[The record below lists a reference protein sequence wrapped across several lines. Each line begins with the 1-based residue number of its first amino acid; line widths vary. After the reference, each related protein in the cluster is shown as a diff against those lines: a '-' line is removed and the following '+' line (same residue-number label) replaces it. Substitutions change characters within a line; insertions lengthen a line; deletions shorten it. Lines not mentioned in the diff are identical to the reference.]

1 MILIETKFFKKGS
14 YESLINEI
22 SRDFDE
28 LMESNFS
35 NSYLSDDHRKS
46 LFDQAD
52 KKAND
57 EVFDRISEIILFL
70 FQQFSFLYSLIRKRW
85 ATKK

>member
-1 MILIETKFFKKGS
+1 MILIETKFFKRGS

-22 SRDFDE
+22 SREFDE

-35 NSYLSDDHRKS
+35 YSYLSDDHRKS